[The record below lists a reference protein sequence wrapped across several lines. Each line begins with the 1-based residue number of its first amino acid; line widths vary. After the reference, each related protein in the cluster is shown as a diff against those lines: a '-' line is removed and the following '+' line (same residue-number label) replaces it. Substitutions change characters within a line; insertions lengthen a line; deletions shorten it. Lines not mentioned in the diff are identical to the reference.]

1 MFQFFKKITL
11 LVFIFA
17 LLLSTEVHAQDTAAQ
32 DSLLDNATLERVVQY
47 AIAHQPL
54 IQQSLLDEESARA
67 TIKSKL
73 ADWYPQINLSA
84 NLQRN
89 IELQTLVTGLGTFRS
104 GTNYTSAPQIYA
116 TQTIF
121 NRDVLLAAKT
131 SRVVKE
137 NTRQTTESRKIDV
150 TVNVTKAFYDFLA
163 TSQQIKVGQGDVIR
177 LQQSL
182 KTATDQY
189 NAGLTD
195 KTDYKRATIALS
207 NTLASLNSNKELLKY
222 KEEYLKSL
230 MGYPVNAKLNIVY
243 DTLQMEKEIAMDTIS
258 QVDITQRIEYK
269 LFQTQHALQEANVKY
284 QKWSYLPSLNA
295 YYYNISYF
303 FNNSFG
309 QLYDTRYPNSYVG
322 GTLIWPIF
330 QGFKRNANIKI
341 QETNLK
347 RLDWDITNL
356 KNTVNS
362 QHALALS
369 TYRAN
374 LVNYNTL
381 KQNMELAKE
390 VYDVIQLQYRNGVKT
405 YLEVITSETDLRTAR
420 INYFNSLYAVL
431 ASKIDLQKALG
442 EIRY

>member
-1 MFQFFKKITL
+1 MFRLFKRITL
-11 LVFIFA
+11 VLVFA
-17 LLLSTEVHAQDTAAQ
+17 VLLLAEAHAQEKIAQDTVLTAG
-32 DSLLDNATLERVVQY
+32 TLEWVVQY
-47 AIAHQPL
+47 ALLHQPL

-73 ADWYPQINLSA
+73 ADWYPQIMLSA

-104 GTNYTSAPQIYA
+104 GTNYTSAPQVYA

-121 NRDVLLAAKT
+121 NRDVLLAASTADK
-131 SRVVKE
+131 VKE
-137 NTRQTTESRKIDV
+137 NTKQTTESRKIDV
-150 TVNVTKAFYDFLA
+150 TVNVSKAFYDLLA
-163 TSQQIKVGQGDVIR
+163 TTQQIKVGEGDIIR

-182 KTATDQY
+182 KTAKDQY
-189 NAGLTD
+189 GAGLTD

-207 NTLASLNSNKELLKY
+207 NTMATLNSNREILKY
-222 KEEYLKSL
+222 KEQYLKSL
-230 MGYPVNAKLNIVY
+230 MGYPVESKLAIVY
-243 DTLQMEKEIAMDTIS
+243 DTLQMEKEIAMDTAAV
-258 QVDITQRIEYK
+258 VDITQRIEYK
-269 LFQTQHALQEANVKY
+269 LFQTQRSLQEANVKY
-284 QKWSYLPSLNA
+284 QKWAYLPSLNA
-295 YYYNISYF
+295 YYYNISNF
-303 FNNSFG
+303 FNNNFG

-322 GTLIWPIF
+322 ATLTWPVF
-330 QGFKRNANIKI
+330 QGGKRHANIKI
-341 QETNLK
+341 QEISLK

-369 TYRAN
+369 TYKAN

-442 EIRY
+442 EIKY